1 MKSAKYSMEYCY
13 QSPWISNEFIN
24 DSFRNWILTKLSDHI
39 IIPISYLIG
48 LLSRLQARIE
58 RLIHFGCML
67 MDCVI

>member
-24 DSFRNWILTKLSDHI
+24 DSSRNWILTKLSDDI

-48 LLSRLQARIE
+48 LLSRL
-58 RLIHFGCML
+58 
-67 MDCVI
+67 